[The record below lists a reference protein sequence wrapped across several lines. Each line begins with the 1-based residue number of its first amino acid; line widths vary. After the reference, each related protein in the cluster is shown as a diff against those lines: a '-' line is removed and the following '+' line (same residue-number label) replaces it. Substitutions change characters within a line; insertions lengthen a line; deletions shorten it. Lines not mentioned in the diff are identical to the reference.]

1 MRTGRGQ
8 RLLEDKLRPLGS
20 VLKKLD
26 ILKRQGKQIVFTNG
40 CFDLMHFGHARYLQD
55 ARSKGD
61 ILVVGVNS
69 DSSVRRIKGSKR
81 PIVDEQN
88 RLKLVACLES
98 VDFALLFGEDTPLNL
113 IRKIRP
119 DILVKGA
126 DWSKDRIVGAEFVRG
141 YGGNVLTVK
150 LVKGLSTTNL
160 IDKIAKKT

>member
-141 YGGNVLTVK
+141 YGGKVLTVK